1 MHQKVW
7 TSWFWR
13 GNMYAQVIFMA
24 WYIIFSFCIF
34 VIVDYIYI
42 YNFLDSRVLLTSSGS
57 KLKNSQAT
65 TKYKADITLEQFVCL
80 AVVSCILF
88 FLNFVIVYGSLNSNF
103 LEITIFS
110 HTINIPA
117 MFENKYIIFKALY
130 YVSSMICIY
139 IMCFTYKAKIF
150 EVLKKVKSRNEY
162 DISSTPSAEDKLFF
176 LGAFEKDTPVFLKQ
190 KAMYQN
196 MLITG
201 SIGSGKTSGAICNIT
216 ESLIQRGIGG
226 VILDAKGS
234 FISSVRKMCKKA
246 GREDDLQVV
255 GVDSKYYFE
264 LLDQSVSP
272 QELANRL
279 RHVIELLSPNNNSD
293 TYWLDK
299 VENVFLNLIILMDF
313 YGTRNMHELHLLV
326 TSKEYLEE
334 KLVYCKEQLLKEPP
348 KDKTAFEMTNAILF
362 LKEEYL
368 NLDSRV
374 FSIITSEITRLT
386 IPLVT
391 DYDIYRQ
398 FISPDTTKEKIDFY
412 STSNKIVILSIN
424 IGENKALCKIIS
436 VFLKLSFQKYIL
448 STLKNPQKI
457 PTFFI
462 ADEYQEFVNKD
473 DSDFLSLSREAKCIN
488 IISTQSYSSI
498 KNALRDDNAAFVII
512 QNFVNKV
519 WFRNDDNFTN
529 GEVVKQLGKTVV
541 RRENTS
547 VTENAQESVKKL
559 LGNGFKN
566 RKSSLSSSIN
576 YVLTKENEYDEN
588 FFSRELK
595 THEALAFI
603 QNTED
608 ELKPIKVKFRI
619 WGKEDYVEKES

>member
-1 MHQKVW
+1 
-7 TSWFWR
+7 
-13 GNMYAQVIFMA
+13 MA
-24 WYIIFSFCIF
+24 WYIILSFSIF

-42 YNFLDSRVLLTSSGS
+42 YNFFDSKILLTSSGS
-57 KLKNSQAT
+57 KLKNSQTT
-65 TKYKADITLEQFVCL
+65 TKFKTDITLEQFVCIT
-80 AVVSCILF
+80 VVSCILF

-117 MFENKYIIFKALY
+117 MFENKYIIFKVLY
-130 YVSSMICIY
+130 YISSMICIY

-162 DISSTPSAEDKLFF
+162 DISGTPSAEDKLFF
-176 LGAFEKDTPVFLKQ
+176 LGAFEKGTPVFLKQ
-190 KAMYQN
+190 KSMYQN

-334 KLVYCKEQLLKEPP
+334 KLVYCKDKLLKEPP

-391 DYDIYRQ
+391 DYDVYRQ
-398 FISPDTTKEKIDFY
+398 FISPNANKEKIDFY
-412 STSNKIVILSIN
+412 SSSNKIVILSIN

-448 STLKNPQKI
+448 STLKNSQKI

-498 KNALRDDNAAFVII
+498 KNALKDDNAAFVII

>member
-1 MHQKVW
+1 
-7 TSWFWR
+7 
-13 GNMYAQVIFMA
+13 MYAQVIFMA
-24 WYIIFSFCIF
+24 WYIILSFSIF

-42 YNFLDSRVLLTSSGS
+42 YNFFDSKILLTSSGS
-57 KLKNSQAT
+57 KLKNSQTT
-65 TKYKADITLEQFVCL
+65 TKFKTDITLEQFVCIT
-80 AVVSCILF
+80 VVSCILF

-117 MFENKYIIFKALY
+117 MFENKYIIFKVLY
-130 YVSSMICIY
+130 YISSMICIY

-162 DISSTPSAEDKLFF
+162 DISGTPSAEDKLFF
-176 LGAFEKDTPVFLKQ
+176 LGAFEKGTPVFLKQ
-190 KAMYQN
+190 KSMYQN

-334 KLVYCKEQLLKEPP
+334 KLVYCKDKLLKEPP

-391 DYDIYRQ
+391 DYDVYRQ
-398 FISPDTTKEKIDFY
+398 FISPNANKEKIDFY
-412 STSNKIVILSIN
+412 SSSNKIVILSIN

-448 STLKNPQKI
+448 STLKNSQKI

-498 KNALRDDNAAFVII
+498 KNALKDDNAAFVII

>member
-1 MHQKVW
+1 
-7 TSWFWR
+7 
-13 GNMYAQVIFMA
+13 MYAQVIFMA
-24 WYIIFSFCIF
+24 WYIILSFSIF

-42 YNFLDSRVLLTSSGS
+42 YNFFDSKILLTSSGS
-57 KLKNSQAT
+57 KLKNSQTT
-65 TKYKADITLEQFVCL
+65 TKFKTDITLEQFVC
-80 AVVSCILF
+80 ATVVSCILF

-117 MFENKYIIFKALY
+117 MFENKYIIFKLLY
-130 YVSSMICIY
+130 YISSMICIY

-150 EVLKKVKSRNEY
+150 KVLKKVKSRNEY
-162 DISSTPSAEDKLFF
+162 DISGTPSAEDKLFF
-176 LGAFEKDTPVFLKQ
+176 LGAFEKGTPVFLKQ

-313 YGTRNMHELHLLV
+313 YSTRNMHELHLLV

-334 KLVYCKEQLLKEPP
+334 KLVYCKEKLLKEPP

-391 DYDIYRQ
+391 DYDVYRQ
-398 FISPDTTKEKIDFY
+398 FISPNANKEKIDFY
-412 STSNKIVILSIN
+412 SSSNKIVILSIN

-448 STLKNPQKI
+448 STLKNSQKI

-498 KNALRDDNAAFVII
+498 KNALKDDSAAFVII

-603 QNTED
+603 QNTDD